1 METATPLRDSLNF
14 DQRFVRMISD
24 PLISIV
30 LPSYNGARYVCESID
45 SCLRQSYHNWELII
59 VDDASTDDTPSI
71 ISEYVARDH
80 RIRSIRNSVN
90 RRLPGSLICGFADDF
105 GQFLTLTS
113 EYKCHRTATLYEQL

>member
-1 METATPLRDSLNF
+1 
-14 DQRFVRMISD
+14 MISD

-71 ISEYVARDH
+71 IAEYVARDH
-80 RIRSIRNSVN
+80 RIRSIRNAVN
-90 RRLPGSLICGFADDF
+90 RRLPGSLNIGFADASV
-105 GQFLTLTS
+105 QFLTWTS
-113 EYKCHRTATLYEQL
+113 DDNC